1 MDQWEKLLCDMRD
14 FRASGVLYSAEA
26 RIRALR
32 RLKSAILAHEEAI
45 LSALKA
51 DFGKCGFDTYIT
63 EVLMVLEEIDDAA
76 RHLKGWMKP
85 KRAFAGI
92 TNFPSR
98 GRVYCEPFGTA
109 LIISPWNYPFM
120 LALSPLVGAVAAGNC
135 AVLKPS
141 SQTPQT
147 GEIISKIVNEALE
160 PRHVY
165 VAGGGH
171 EVSDRLLELPF
182 DFIFFTGSPSVGK
195 RVMRKAAE
203 HLIPIVLELGGKSP
217 CIVDATADLKAAARR
232 IVWGKFVNAGQTC
245 IAPDYLLVERSVM
258 EPLLAEMEGY
268 VRAFYY
274 ADGRLS
280 EDFPSII
287 SARHFERLSSLL
299 QDGMLRTGGDT
310 DPAARRIGPAILTDV
325 REESPLVTEE
335 IFGPLLPVFPFDT
348 LDEAIRQVNARPKPL
363 ALYFFSTDRAAVRRV
378 LASTSSG
385 GGCIN
390 DTIMHVSSHNLPFGG
405 VGNSGMGKYH
415 GKDSFLTFSN
425 RRAILHKAA
434 RLEMKLKY
442 PPHGEG
448 KLATLKRLMGR

>member
-1 MDQWEKLLCDMRD
+1 
-14 FRASGVLYSAEA
+14 
-26 RIRALR
+26 
-32 RLKSAILAHEEAI
+32 
-45 LSALKA
+45 
-51 DFGKCGFDTYIT
+51 
-63 EVLMVLEEIDDAA
+63 MVLEEIDDAA

-98 GRVYCEPFGTA
+98 GRVYYEPFGTV

-147 GEIISKIVNEALE
+147 GEIIRKIVNEALE

-203 HLIPIVLELGGKSP
+203 HLIPVVLELGGKSP

-245 IAPDYLLVERSVM
+245 VAPITCWWR
-258 EPLLAEMEGY
+258 
-268 VRAFYY
+268 
-274 ADGRLS
+274 GRLWNHCS
-280 EDFPSII
+280 PRWKDMSVLSIMRMAGCRRI
-287 SARHFERLSSLL
+287 SPLSSARGILSVFPPCC
-299 QDGMLRTGGDT
+299 RT
-310 DPAARRIGPAILTDV
+310 V
-325 REESPLVTEE
+325 CSVSEE
-335 IFGPLLPVFPFDT
+335 IQIPPPGVS
-348 LDEAIRQVNARPKPL
+348 VRP
-363 ALYFFSTDRAAVRRV
+363 S
-378 LASTSSG
+378 
-385 GGCIN
+385 
-390 DTIMHVSSHNLPFGG
+390 
-405 VGNSGMGKYH
+405 
-415 GKDSFLTFSN
+415 
-425 RRAILHKAA
+425 
-434 RLEMKLKY
+434 
-442 PPHGEG
+442 
-448 KLATLKRLMGR
+448 